1 MPPDTSRTLRGR
13 QQSHAAR
20 CARARIAFA
29 DGLQTGMS
37 EFFSMGGYGAFVW
50 PAYAVSAVTLIG
62 LAFVIRARAARAR
75 KRLAEL
81 EDRNG

>member
-1 MPPDTSRTLRGR
+1 
-13 QQSHAAR
+13 
-20 CARARIAFA
+20 
-29 DGLQTGMS
+29 
-37 EFFSMGGYGAFVW
+37 MGGYGAFVW